1 MPRLK
6 DILAAKRS
14 FIGRDKEIE
23 IFRSVL
29 ADGEPPFNILFISG
43 VGGVGKTSLL
53 SQFRQLCQGHA
64 IPVTLIDGNAQRSI
78 VAVVRSIRD
87 QFFGGEPS
95 IPFPEFDA
103 EVTRYLNIHKQLQQ
117 QKDIPPAIFKILAK
131 GAILAGGVLG
141 GMAVPG
147 GGIIATSFAE
157 AALQA
162 VGEVSAEKVIEAIYR
177 RLNRQEAEFYL
188 NPESDVTKQLMEDIN
203 AYAAHRRCVLMFDAY
218 EELGLLDEWVRN
230 ELLANFEQHAV
241 LVIAGRQSL
250 GEEWDDWKPIM
261 RYLPLEALSKK
272 EATDYLQLKGIT
284 EPALVDALIE
294 FSQGLPLALA
304 LCTELTD
311 GRLLTAVDF
320 SKADQRFTVMK
331 AVVDRIMRQVSDKEL
346 RNALQVCAVVRWLD
360 EDVME
365 YLLEKKDVSELYERL
380 GAFSFVTYG
389 RGGLSLDNTVRYYL
403 TEEFRTRAPISHRGL
418 HERAVK
424 FYEKRVTEASGEE
437 WQKMVLEELY
447 HLLNVNEN
455 KGIDLLMGLLDQS
468 EKLYQFGLYEMLL
481 DEARTCPLS
490 DRGEQWIQFF
500 KGKLAHR
507 RGRWREA
514 EEIYEKL
521 FKRLDIGLSLRP
533 RVAFYLGEVYY
544 RQWRL
549 DDARKAFEQCSGA
562 SPYIDGQAANYIGK
576 IYTQQGRVDEAMK
589 VFRSILETFREQ
601 GDDQNEGWTLF
612 NIANI
617 YRLQGIWFEAA
628 DYYRQS
634 LEVFKKINHEAGTM
648 ESRLRVDRV
657 NTYLGRWEEVSQ
669 DYERALEIL
678 RSQNLEHKMG
688 ESLRHLGEV
697 YLAQGLDEKA
707 WECYT
712 ECLEICKKAGND
724 LDIGIALGNLG
735 VVCHRRKQ
743 WDKAVEYFYKSIEI
757 KQRLGDIG
765 GVGWT
770 HIDLGNLY
778 LDRQDYVNALDRY
791 TRGLQIA
798 KERKNKYKQAEAL
811 LGLCRIHYAKGAHS
825 DVLPLAEEAIELAKA
840 HRYFDHLA
848 QLQLILAH
856 IKFDEGKD
864 SEGLA
869 LYAEA
874 CRNAL
879 KFNRY
884 LLDEIVEEI
893 AQRIQR
899 LQVNGQVDKGHV
911 LREYLIGYWQREGLE
926 SEERNARLREMGDGK
941 PQMIFVERLSA

>member
-1 MPRLK
+1 MPRLG
-6 DILAAKRS
+6 DILAAKRRAS
-14 FIGRDKEIE
+14 FVGRKSELHLFSSILTD
-23 IFRSVL
+23 
-29 ADGEPPFNILFISG
+29 DEPPFSVLIVSG
-43 VGGVGKTSLL
+43 VGGVGKTALL
-53 SQFRQLCQGHA
+53 EKFRWLCQNNAVPVA
-64 IPVTLIDGNAQRSI
+64 IVGGNEEKSV
-78 VAVVRSIRD
+78 VAVLRSIRD
-87 QFFGGEPS
+87 KLSQGSPPIQFKR
-95 IPFPEFDA
+95 FDK
-103 EVTRYLNIHKQLQQ
+103 EVNRYLEIQAKLQKNENIPKS
-117 QKDIPPAIFKILAK
+117 IFKLLTKGVVLAS
-131 GAILAGGVLG
+131 GAIPVGRIAVDLIGEENIELAMNTIYQVLTK
-141 GMAVPG
+141 P
-147 GGIIATSFAE
+147 E
-157 AALQA
+157 AD
-162 VGEVSAEKVIEAIYR
+162 
-177 RLNRQEAEFYL
+177 FYL
-188 NPESDVTKQLMEDIN
+188 NPEKVLTDKLVQDLND
-203 AYAAHRRCVLMFDAY
+203 YADQHRLVVIFDAY
-218 EELGLLDEWVRN
+218 DFMATLDSWVRN
-230 ELLANFEQHAV
+230 EFLANLGQKAV

-250 GEEWDDWKPIM
+250 GEDWADWRPII
-261 RYLPLEALSKK
+261 RYLTLRNFSKEEAM
-272 EATDYLQLKGIT
+272 DYLHSKRIS
-284 EPALVDALIE
+284 EPALVDAIIG
-294 FSQGLPLALA
+294 FTRGLPLALA
-304 LCTELTD
+304 LCAELTD
-311 GRLLTAVDF
+311 DGSLTIVDF
-320 SKADQRFTVMK
+320 SKADQRLAVMK
-331 AVVDRIMRQVSDKEL
+331 TVVDRIVRQISDKEL
-346 RNALQVCAVVRWLD
+346 RDALQVCAVVRWLD
-360 EDVME
+360 EDIMK
-365 YLLEKKDVSELYERL
+365 YLLAERDVSDLYKHL
-380 GAFSFVTYG
+380 QAFSFVSYG
-389 RGGLSLDNTVRYYL
+389 HSGLSLDSTVRHYL
-403 TEEFRTRAPISHRGL
+403 SEELRTRAPGSHRRL
-418 HERAVK
+418 HERAIE
-424 FYEKRVTEASGEE
+424 FYKEKAAEVSGEE

-447 HLLNVNEN
+447 HLLNVNED
-455 KGIDLLMGLLDQS
+455 KGIDLLMGLLEQA

-490 DRGEQWIQFF
+490 DRGKQWVQFF